1 MFDAFS
7 PHVTNTRQKKVRHKI
22 DANKFIDEFS
32 SIRLDAIKPT
42 ARPTTQGLNLSQI
55 GNYDR
60 PRVAT
65 AMTPQMGGVTH
76 RINETKLQ
84 VLGEHI
90 R

>member
-1 MFDAFS
+1 VFDAFS

-55 GNYDR
+55 GN
-60 PRVAT
+60 
-65 AMTPQMGGVTH
+65 
-76 RINETKLQ
+76 
-84 VLGEHI
+84 
-90 R
+90 